1 MSELPALPGAYAIQ
15 LTLSQNQ
22 ILQVGKLGA
31 FTFPA
36 GEYVYLGS
44 ARGPGGLRARLGR
57 HLAGETSRRHWHIDY
72 LRQIAT
78 PCAAWFLIF
87 SEHGQPNPPLEC
99 IWSQAL
105 ASLAGAS
112 VPIKGFGARDC
123 RAGCAAHLVRL
134 SQVVPSLSQILADTA
149 GAAPQALY
157 FSLPHGHT
165 LR

>member
-22 ILQVGKLGA
+22 ILQVGKLGI
-31 FTFPA
+31 FTLPS
-36 GEYVYLGS
+36 GEYIYLGS

-57 HLAGETSRRHWHIDY
+57 HLAGQTSHQHWHIDY
-72 LRQIAT
+72 LRQVAT
-78 PCAAWFLIF
+78 PCAAWFLIL

-105 ASLAGAS
+105 TSLAGAS
-112 VPIKGFGARDC
+112 IPCKGFGGRDC

-134 SQVVPSLSQILADTA
+134 SQPVPSLSQILADAA
-149 GAAPQALY
+149 GAVLQALH